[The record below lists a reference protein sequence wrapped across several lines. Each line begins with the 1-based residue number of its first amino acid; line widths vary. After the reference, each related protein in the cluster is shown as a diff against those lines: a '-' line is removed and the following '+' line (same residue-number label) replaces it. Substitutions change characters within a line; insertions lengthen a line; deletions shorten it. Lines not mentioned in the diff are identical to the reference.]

1 METEVRENQG
11 DTSVLYITPSCKITG
26 MLTLEKAR
34 EFEVGLF
41 EDISFQTYVNIVGVT
56 STYNSDYVILAREKK
71 DSIYFIEPFTGNSLL
86 DKDRPGTR
94 CTHGTTNPYFI
105 GTNAALKPASVED
118 IGGIFPDDEALEE
131 YKKLFKEFCR
141 ETSGARE
148 EYIKILK
155 EQRERAEMYEISNQS
170 SIKEGNVAR
179 GAEIVRDLNEHA
191 AKIGEIVKRFPGLAN
206 YTSQVYVTTRNGE
219 SEPETGSNIKLL
231 RRKLHRFY

>member
-11 DTSVLYITPSCKITG
+11 NTSLLYIAPSRKITG

-94 CTHGTTNPYFI
+94 CTHGTTDPYFI
-105 GTNAALKPASVED
+105 GTNAALKPASVEN
-118 IGGIFPDDEALEE
+118 IGGIFPDDEAIEE

-141 ETSGARE
+141 ETYRARE

-170 SIKEGNVAR
+170 SIKEGNGAR
-179 GAEIVRDLNEHA
+179 GAEIVRGLNEHA
-191 AKIGEIVKRFPGLAN
+191 AKIGEIVKRFLGLDN

-219 SEPETGSNIKLL
+219 SEPETGSKIIEK
-231 RRKLHRFY
+231 KIHRFY